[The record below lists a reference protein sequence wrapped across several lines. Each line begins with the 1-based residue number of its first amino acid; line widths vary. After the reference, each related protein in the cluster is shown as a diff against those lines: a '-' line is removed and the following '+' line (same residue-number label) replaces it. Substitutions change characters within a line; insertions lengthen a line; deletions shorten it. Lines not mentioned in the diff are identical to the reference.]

1 MGYKDHAE
9 ATREY
14 YRKQG
19 ENRERQRIIALMQ
32 MLDNKTPGAAW
43 SPRYIMQLVNR
54 ETGNNEA

>member
-1 MGYKDHAE
+1 MAYNDKAE

-19 ENRERQRIIALMQ
+19 ESRERQRIIALIE